1 MNASLAKEPTTPRY
15 MSDID
20 PVGEKERARRKRER
34 DRVNASHAA
43 AKARVEADRAK
54 RDAEVEAGL
63 GGAENLRSSKD
74 RAKYALEA
82 RGRNP
87 RDNFAPDDVDTTD
100 YLANPSGHKD
110 HDAMAERG
118 RARRKERESLL
129 RQEEEKLQAEAARR
143 ASSRNKAKKR
153 RWLRER
159 ETAAR
164 KKQQQALDEENR
176 AKRDT
181 SSSRNSEASGDRDDE
196 FDDGDLSS
204 DSDSDAEQRHTV
216 GKKDINAF
224 VKRQEEA
231 ERRKAEKME
240 RTAEALRKRDAKR
253 WQTVT
258 PVLEG
263 GETGD
268 LALPPSA
275 PSNTEEKASVAGTG
289 SRAAQALARAREAL
303 GESPYSPRV
312 AERQQVRPKV
322 ISLGL

>member
-1 MNASLAKEPTTPRY
+1 

-54 RDAEVEAGL
+54 RDADAVAELEGS
-63 GGAENLRSSKD
+63 ENLRSSKD

-87 RDNFAPDDVDTTD
+87 RDNFAPDCEDTTD
-100 YLANPSGHKD
+100 YLSNPSGHKD

-159 ETAAR
+159 ETEAR
-164 KKQQQALDEENR
+164 KKQQQALEEENK

-181 SSSRNSEASGDRDDE
+181 SGSRNSQTAGGEDAHRDEDRDDG

-204 DSDSDAEQRHTV
+204 DSDSDDEQRHTV

-240 RTAEALRKRDAKR
+240 RTAEALRQRDAKR
-253 WQTVT
+253 WQTLT

-275 PSNTEEKASVAGTG
+275 PSNGGEKASVAGTG